1 MLKRGTH
8 AHATMSQCEVRHPW
22 NVAPIGARRTKFLEA
37 SIDLQNGVQEDIGA
51 VFYIARA

>member
-1 MLKRGTH
+1 MMMKCGTH
-8 AHATMSQCEVRHPW
+8 ATMQ